1 MKILYLQRGTRPAPF
16 PARTSMQCRFAGRC
30 KRPRQ
35 ARKTWAGS
43 MDRPAGSADRPR
55 AGAGEA
61 VPQPA
66 IGLRA
71 AVMLIVGIVIG
82 AGIFKSPALV
92 AGFAGGTEWMFAAW
106 LAGGLV
112 SLAGALCYAEL
123 ATAYS
128 HAGGEYHFLHR
139 AYGRSTAFLFGWA
152 RLSVIT
158 TGSIALIAFVFGDYM
173 QQLAPLHFAGPGAG
187 PAVYAFV
194 IVMAVSVVNLFGIK
208 AGSAAQNWLTAAEIG
223 GLVLIVAAAALFD
236 GDDAAR
242 ASPPAAAASGSF
254 GLAMVF
260 VLLTYG
266 GWNEAAYLSAEVRD
280 GHRNMVRALTCS
292 IAVITVLYLLV
303 IWAYWR
309 VLGTSRMA
317 ASPAV
322 AAEAMRIALGP
333 AGDVLMSLLVAVSAL
348 TSINATVIVGAR
360 TSYALGR
367 DWRVLAPLG
376 RWNAKRGTPHVALVL
391 QCLATL
397 LLVAMGA
404 AVGGGF
410 RSMVE
415 FTAPV
420 FWLFFLMSGAA
431 LFVLRRRE
439 PAMPRPFRVP
449 LYPLLPLLFCGVCG
463 YMLWSSLSYVHRQ
476 EVGGWNAAW
485 VGVMVLALGA
495 VLLLPMRLYPG
506 KHGTPPFSPTD
517 NEESRR

>member
-1 MKILYLQRGTRPAPF
+1 MD
-16 PARTSMQCRFAGRC
+16 RTSHA
-30 KRPRQ
+30 
-35 ARKTWAGS
+35 S
-43 MDRPAGSADRPR
+43 
-55 AGAGEA
+55 EA

-66 IGLRA
+66 IDLRT

-92 AGFAGGTEWMFAAW
+92 AGFAGDTGWMFAAW
-106 LAGGLV
+106 LFGGLV

-128 HAGGEYHFLHR
+128 HAGGEYHFLRR
-139 AYGRSTAFLFGWA
+139 AYGASTAFLFGWA

-158 TGSIALIAFVFGDYM
+158 TGSIALLAFVFGDYM
-173 QQLAPLHFAGPGAG
+173 HQLAPLDFAGRAAG
-187 PAVYAFV
+187 PAVYAFA
-194 IVMAVSVVNLFGIK
+194 IVLAVSAVNLLGIR
-208 AGSAAQNWLTAAEIG
+208 AGGAAQTWLTVAEVG
-223 GLVLIVAAAALFD
+223 GLALIVAAAALF
-236 GDDAAR
+236 GGENTASA
-242 ASPPAAAASGSF
+242 ASPPAAAAGGSF

-280 GHRNMVRALTCS
+280 GRRNMVRALTCS
-292 IAVITVLYLLV
+292 IAIITVLYLLV

-309 VLGTSRMA
+309 VLGTGGMA

-322 AAEAMRIALGP
+322 AAAAMRVALGP
-333 AGDVLMSLLVAVSAL
+333 SGDMLMSLLVAVSAL

-367 DWRVLAPLG
+367 DWRILAPLG
-376 RWNAKRGTPHVALVL
+376 RWHAARGTPYLALVL
-391 QCLATL
+391 QCLVTL

-404 AVGGGF
+404 AAGGGF

-420 FWLFFLMSGAA
+420 FWLFFLLSGLA
-431 LFVLRRRE
+431 LFVLRWRE
-439 PAMPRPFRVP
+439 PATPRPFKVP
-449 LYPLLPLLFCGVCG
+449 FYPVLPLLFCSVCA

-476 EVGGWNAAW
+476 ELGGWNAAW

-495 VLLLPMRLYPG
+495 LLLLLMRL
-506 KHGTPPFSPTD
+506 TPAKGEAGPMSPTVH
-517 NEESRR
+517 EEP

>member
-1 MKILYLQRGTRPAPF
+1 MD
-16 PARTSMQCRFAGRC
+16 
-30 KRPRQ
+30 RQ
-35 ARKTWAGS
+35 AS
-43 MDRPAGSADRPR
+43 SANEHR
-55 AGAGEA
+55 AGPEAA

-66 IGLRA
+66 IGLRT

-92 AGFAGGTEWMFAAW
+92 AGFAGSTEWMFAAW
-106 LAGGLV
+106 LLGGLV

-128 HAGGEYHFLHR
+128 HAGGEYHFLRR
-139 AYGRSTAFLFGWA
+139 AYGTSTAFLFGWA

-158 TGSIALIAFVFGDYM
+158 TGSIALLAFVFGDYM
-173 QQLAPLHFAGPGAG
+173 QQLVPLDFAGTLSGS
-187 PAVYAFV
+187 AVYAFA
-194 IVMAVSVVNLFGIK
+194 IVMAISLVNLLGIR
-208 AGSAAQNWLTAAEIG
+208 AGAAAQTWFTVAEIG
-223 GLVLIVAAAALFD
+223 GLALIVAAAALFT
-236 GDDAAR
+236 GEDAVR
-242 ASPPAAAASGSF
+242 NASPPAVAASGSF

-266 GWNEAAYLSAEVRD
+266 GWNEAAYLSAEVR
-280 GHRNMVRALTCS
+280 GSHRNMVRALTCS
-292 IAVITVLYLLV
+292 IGIITLLYLLV

-309 VLGTSRMA
+309 VLGTSGMA

-333 AGDVLMSLLVAVSAL
+333 AGDVMMSLLVAVSAL

-367 DWRVLAPLG
+367 DWRILAPLG
-376 RWNAKRGTPHVALVL
+376 RWNAERGTPHVALKL

-397 LLVAMGA
+397 LLVALGA
-404 AVGGGF
+404 AAGGGF

-420 FWLFFLMSGAA
+420 FWLFFLMSGVA
-431 LFVLRRRE
+431 LFVLRWRE
-439 PAMPRPFRVP
+439 PATPRPFKVP

-463 YMLWSSLSYVHRQ
+463 YMLWSSLSYVHQQ
-476 EVGGWNAAW
+476 ELGGWNAAW
-485 VGVMVLALGA
+485 VGVLVLALGA
-495 VLLLPMRLYPG
+495 VLLLLMRLAPG
-506 KHGTPPFSPTD
+506 SREPVPLSPTT
-517 NEESRR
+517 NEES

>member
-1 MKILYLQRGTRPAPF
+1 
-16 PARTSMQCRFAGRC
+16 
-30 KRPRQ
+30 
-35 ARKTWAGS
+35 
-43 MDRPAGSADRPR
+43 MDRTGRSADRTV
-55 AGAGEA
+55 AGEA

-66 IGLRA
+66 IDLRT

-92 AGFAGGTEWMFAAW
+92 AGLAGGTGWMFAAW
-106 LAGGLV
+106 LIGGLV
-112 SLAGALCYAEL
+112 SLVGALCYAEL

-128 HAGGEYHFLHR
+128 HAGGEYHYLRR
-139 AYGRSTAFLFGWA
+139 AYGTSTAFLFGWA

-158 TGSIALIAFVFGDYM
+158 TGSIALLAFVFGDYM
-173 QQLAPLHFAGPGAG
+173 QQLAPLDFVGPVPGS
-187 PAVYAFV
+187 AVYAFA
-194 IVMAVSVVNLFGIK
+194 IVMAVSVVNLLGIR
-208 AGSAAQNWLTAAEIG
+208 AGAAAQTWLTVAEIG
-223 GLVLIVAAAALFD
+223 GLALIVAAAALF
-236 GDDAAR
+236 GGEDAAGA
-242 ASPPAAAASGSF
+242 ASPPAPAASGSF

-280 GHRNMVRALTCS
+280 SRRNMVRALACS
-292 IAVITVLYLLV
+292 IAIITLVYLLV

-309 VLGTSRMA
+309 VLGTNGMA

-333 AGDVLMSLLVAVSAL
+333 AGDVMMSLLVAVSAL

-367 DWRVLAPLG
+367 DWRILAPLG
-376 RWNAKRGTPHVALVL
+376 RWNAERGTPDVALML

-404 AVGGGF
+404 AAGGGF

-420 FWLFFLMSGAA
+420 FWLFFLMSGVA
-431 LFVLRRRE
+431 LFVLRWRE
-439 PAMPRPFRVP
+439 PATPRPFRVP

-476 EVGGWNAAW
+476 ELGGWNAAW

-495 VLLLPMRLYPG
+495 VLLLLMRLTPG
-506 KHGTPPFSPTD
+506 SRGALPLSPTTS
-517 NEESRR
+517 EES